1 MKQRLILLLVSC
13 SMAFLSFGQRSFT
26 PVGGA
31 KKALVIGNAAYPA
44 SVGALR
50 NPKND
55 ADDMATMLTSLGFS
69 VTKYT
74 NLTRQQMEEAL
85 NQWGK
90 TLRQD
95 DIALFFYAGHGAEV
109 QGQNYLFPI
118 NANPQNESQ
127 VQYHALPVGLLTG
140 WMEQAQTRTN
150 IILLDACRNNPFLR
164 SFRSSGP
171 QGGLGSMT
179 APSGTFIGFAASP
192 GAVAADGTGRN
203 GIYTEAILN
212 HISTPNLTIDQIFNA
227 VNAYVRKATE
237 KKQVPFKNSSL
248 EADFVFI
255 QGATPAPQPAP
266 VKKADLLPY
275 EPAMIF
281 VKGGTFNMGSNEGDY
296 EKPVHSVTLSDFWIG
311 KTEVTV
317 GEYLAFCD
325 ATNSHYPEWLE
336 VGSSYHITTGSSD
349 HYKKHG
355 YTRNSINLPIVGVN
369 WNDAFAYTE
378 WLSKQTGK
386 SYRLPTEAEWE
397 YAARGGQSSAGA
409 LYAGANDVNAVA
421 WSSSNSGDKV
431 HKVATKKAN
440 ELGLYDMSGNVGE
453 WCSDWWGDY
462 TASSQINP
470 TGASTGTTR
479 VLRGGSWNYTPLI
492 SRVANRSSCTP
503 HARNYFFGF
512 RVVFPSEGK

>member
-1 MKQRLILLLVSC
+1 MKKRLILLLVSC
-13 SMAFLSFGQRSFT
+13 SVAFLSFGQRSFT

-31 KKALVIGNAAYPA
+31 KKALVIGNATYPA

-55 ADDMATMLTSLGFS
+55 ADDMATTLTSLGFS

-118 NANPQNESQ
+118 DANPQNEMQ
-127 VQYHALPVGLLTG
+127 VKYHALPVELLTG
-140 WMEQAQTRTN
+140 WMEHAQTRTN

-164 SFRSSGP
+164 SFRNSGP

-212 HISTPNLTIDQIFNA
+212 HISTPNVTIDQIFNS

-255 QGATPAPQPAP
+255 QRETPAPQPTEISPAVVAPNNISPKPAP

-275 EPAMIF
+275 EPAMVF
-281 VKGGTFNMGSNEGDY
+281 VRGGTFNMGSNEGDSY
-296 EKPVHSVTLSDFWIG
+296 EKPVHSVRLSDFWIG
-311 KTEVTV
+311 KYEVTQAQWEAV
-317 GEYLAFCD
+317 MGNNPSYFKNCSSCPVEMVSWDDIQIYL
-325 ATNSHYPEWLE
+325 
-336 VGSSYHITTGSSD
+336 
-349 HYKKHG
+349 KK
-355 YTRNSINLPIVGVN
+355 VN
-369 WNDAFAYTE
+369 A
-378 WLSKQTGK
+378 LTGK

-397 YAARGGQSSAGA
+397 YAARGGQASDGYTYSGSTTAENAGWV
-409 LYAGANDVNAVA
+409 AGNAASKTHEV
-421 WSSSNSGDKV
+421 GG
-431 HKVATKKAN
+431 KKAN
-440 ELGLYDMSGNVGE
+440 ELGLYDMSGNVWE
-453 WCSDWWGDY
+453 WCSDWYGAY
-462 TASSQINP
+462 TASNQTDP
-470 TGASTGTTR
+470 TGASTGTNR
-479 VLRGGSWNYTPLI
+479 VLRGGGWTGSPQD
-492 SRVANRSSCTP
+492 SRVAYRDGSAPDDRDSDV
-503 HARNYFFGF
+503 GF